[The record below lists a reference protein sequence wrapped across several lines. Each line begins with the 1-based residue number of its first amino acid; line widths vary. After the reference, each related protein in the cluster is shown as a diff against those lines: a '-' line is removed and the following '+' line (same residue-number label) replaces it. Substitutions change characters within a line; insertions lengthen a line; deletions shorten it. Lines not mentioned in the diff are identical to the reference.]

1 MQNHISLRQST
12 IIPLFS
18 FIPRSFS
25 LSTTYTHIH
34 HSLNMRPSTIVAG
47 LAAVAA
53 PALAQNM
60 SICDKYTTALLKEN
74 TGANQLTLLTLL
86 VNTVVI
92 GNYTKPNMNAVPGI
106 LAKGDYMGT
115 EVNLLPYFNGGL
127 ASSNRGGS
135 SGVSINFLDDGGA
148 VPLTMN
154 KPSNGTS
161 SNQYKLMTHLYQY
174 FGALLGCSATGF
186 PSYAGFGSQA
196 AVHRFMDLS
205 AAEVGYFIQ
214 QVALA
219 ATSFGVSSDD
229 VAVVGKALNTIF
241 NVRCAPPTTVIPAQ
255 GAQLQSICQDETCPL
270 APMPTC
276 AAYPA
281 TMKPAKSNSTMAGS
295 GSMANGTMAGGSMS
309 GSSAS
314 ATASKPA
321 SYSGAAAKVGAGAA
335 GLLAAAVLA
344 L

>member
-1 MQNHISLRQST
+1 
-12 IIPLFS
+12 
-18 FIPRSFS
+18 
-25 LSTTYTHIH
+25 
-34 HSLNMRPSTIVAG
+34 
-47 LAAVAA
+47 
-53 PALAQNM
+53 
-60 SICDKYTTALLKEN
+60 
-74 TGANQLTLLTLL
+74 
-86 VNTVVI
+86 
-92 GNYTKPNMNAVPGI
+92 MNAVPGI
-106 LAKGDYMGT
+106 LAKGEYMGT

-154 KPSNGTS
+154 MPSNGTS

-205 AAEVGYFIQ
+205 AAEVGYFIE

-229 VAVVGKALNTIF
+229 VATVGKALNTIF
-241 NVRCAPPTTVIPAQ
+241 NVRCAPPTVVIPAQ
-255 GAQLQSICQDETCPL
+255 GAQLQSICQDETCLL
-270 APMPTC
+270 APMATC

-281 TMKPAKSNSTMAGS
+281 TMKPAKSNSTMASGTMMAN
-295 GSMANGTMAGGSMS
+295 GSMAAGSTPAMS
-309 GSSAS
+309 
-314 ATASKPA
+314 SKPA
-321 SYSGAAAKVGAGAA
+321 SFSGAAVKVGAGAA